1 MIGKRFDKKRFQICK
16 NLYCKSSVSSCPNEN
31 RCFEKSNENNYLTL
45 VPTNENK
52 EKCIIYEELWSKIRN
67 FIRSINKNSDYY
79 GEKYMKIKFNSD
91 DKFP

>member
-1 MIGKRFDKKRFQICK
+1 M
-16 NLYCKSSVSSCPNEN
+16 
-31 RCFEKSNENNYLTL
+31 L

-52 EKCIIYEELWSKIRN
+52 EKCKIYEELWSKIRN